1 VNELGQAGGGR
12 RAAVV
17 AIDGPSGSGK
27 SSVARAVAARLGFV
41 YLDTGA
47 MYRAVGLLAREA
59 GVSPDDDEAVT
70 EVAAAADL
78 RVTGDGRVYAGARDL
93 SAAIR
98 TLAAGELASRVSA
111 LPGVRRLLAERQRAL
126 AGERGLVVEGRD
138 IGTHVFPDAAVKIYL
153 TASPDVRAE
162 RRLRQLL
169 AAGHEATFSDVLA
182 DVCARDRRDSGR
194 AVAPL
199 RCADDAVVIDST
211 ALTLD
216 EVVAMVEDVVRR
228 RLRTPEGVS

>member
-1 VNELGQAGGGR
+1 
-12 RAAVV
+12 
-17 AIDGPSGSGK
+17 
-27 SSVARAVAARLGFV
+27 
-41 YLDTGA
+41 
-47 MYRAVGLLAREA
+47 
-59 GVSPDDDEAVT
+59 
-70 EVAAAADL
+70 
-78 RVTGDGRVYAGARDL
+78 
-93 SAAIR
+93 
-98 TLAAGELASRVSA
+98 VSA

-182 DVCARDRRDSGR
+182 DVRARDRRDSGR